1 MKYETIFIIIVA
13 QMFYKNTIG
22 MGYML
27 SFIKPLIGFFR
38 IKFCFASWEK
48 AYMADFI
55 QTSYY

>member
-38 IKFCFASWEK
+38 IKFCFAS
-48 AYMADFI
+48 
-55 QTSYY
+55 